1 MWRKEI
7 RKIMWIWHKITTTNV
22 NLLIIK
28 RVCRD
33 LNPDLW
39 FVNRSPDLL
48 LVMIYDDLNLNLHIY
63 AGNIDLCCR
72 SEKNKSQKRLSTTC
86 VLNISGQIPPW
97 HWSIL
102 WRLKTSCSTS
112 YQHQTGRGSDAAAGL
127 LHRVHMLSDVTHEL
141 ISPPRVCLW
150 SGRVLHVHTEPEGG
164 VSDADAS
171 CFCLCMS

>member
-7 RKIMWIWHKITTTNV
+7 RKIMWIWHKITTTKNV

-33 LNPDLW
+33 LNADLW

-72 SEKNKSQKRLSTTC
+72 SEKNKSRKRLSTTC

-112 YQHQTGRGSDAAAGL
+112 SSVMQQQVF

-141 ISPPRVCLW
+141 ISLPRVRLW

-164 VSDADAS
+164 VSDADTS